1 MAGSGKAD
9 ATAQKENVPAYI
21 VFNDATLMAVAEAL
35 PGDERDLLSI
45 SGIGPRKVERYG
57 AGLLEVVARFR

>member
-1 MAGSGKAD
+1 MRTWRSAVSR
-9 ATAQKENVPAYI
+9 EEEVPAYI
-21 VFNDATLMAVAEAL
+21 VFNDATLMAVAETL